1 MTRASDPMGK
11 VLLLTPDT
19 AGASTLESALSERSI
34 MLLLCRHLDA
44 ACAKSAAQLP
54 HAILIDTRS
63 LARPEDIGDLSA
75 RITAG
80 QTPPPPVIVLA
91 HAEDVRFRLAAMRAG
106 VETCLTIPQD
116 ADAMAERLVRLIG
129 PRLAQPERVLVVD
142 DQPVA
147 ALFAS
152 RVLQAAGIVTERV
165 GNPLEVMAALERFA
179 PDLVLM
185 DLHMPGASGIE
196 LTAIIRE
203 DDRFADLPIIFL
215 SSELDPAQQLAAL
228 RIGGN
233 DFLAKPAAPDR
244 LLDCVR
250 QRLAKARRR
259 QQRDR
264 HGNTQDELTRLASRE
279 QLLRRL
285 DRLLGPPPAAA
296 PGKGNRGGQRALI
309 HFELT
314 GDEPALELLAA
325 EISGRI
331 DPDDLAARVGERAIA
346 ILIRRPDMRSVADFA
361 QTLTSQVGQ
370 TLQTLAIEVA
380 LGSGWYPLV
389 GGCNDSITLL
399 SRAGKAAR
407 DALQRGHR
415 RPLYYDLL
423 NQSTRAAAE
432 RKTATVDAIQAGR
445 IELLF
450 EPMLA
455 LTNPTGDRYELVP
468 RLVVGNDERLPPSDY
483 TPVAREAGLSSQM
496 DRNILAAGLDIMKD
510 RVAAGRPV
518 QLFIHQ
524 SLTTLADDDWILW
537 LRDQINARDLIR
549 ARPVLQ
555 FEVEEADR
563 QLELAIGRTRQLNRL
578 GIKLCI
584 NGLDFSELSTRV
596 LHAVPMTYVR
606 ISRRVVQGPE
616 TDSIPWLIQSAKAC
630 GARIIATGVH
640 SPEVIARLYN
650 AGVDLIQGPYVQPPI
665 PRMDFDFTG
674 TEVSETSAQSQQ
686 PIADSQP
693 S

>member
-1 MTRASDPMGK
+1 MTRASDPLGK
-11 VLLLTPDT
+11 VLFLTPDT
-19 AGASTLESALSERSI
+19 AGAGTLESALSERSI
-34 MLLLCRHLDA
+34 ELLLCPRLDE
-44 ACAKSAAQLP
+44 ACAELAVQPLD
-54 HAILIDTRS
+54 AILIDARS
-63 LARPEDIGDLSA
+63 LVQPEDLGGVVD
-75 RITAG
+75 RIASG
-80 QTPPPPVIVLA
+80 QSPVPPVIVLA
-91 HAEDVRFRLAAMRAG
+91 HAGDIRFRLAAMRAG
-106 VETCLTIPQD
+106 AETFLMIPQD
-116 ADAMAERLVRLIG
+116 ADEMAERLARLIG
-129 PRLAQPERVLVVD
+129 PRSPQPDRVLVVD

-203 DDRFADLPIIFL
+203 DDRFVDLPIIFL
-215 SSELDPAQQLAAL
+215 SSELDPAQQMAAL

-233 DFLAKPAAPDR
+233 DFLAKPVAPDR

-259 QQRDR
+259 QQRYRNGDTLD
-264 HGNTQDELTRLASRE
+264 GLTRLASRE

-285 DRLLGPPPAAA
+285 DQLLGPPATQ
-296 PGKGNRGGQRALI
+296 PGREGSGGQRALI
-309 HFELT
+309 QFELA
-314 GDEPALELLAA
+314 GDEQALELMAA
-325 EISGRI
+325 EISARI
-331 DPDDLAARVGERAIA
+331 AAGDLAARVAERAIA
-346 ILIRRPDMRSVADFA
+346 ILIRRANMRAVADFA

-370 TLQTLAIEVA
+370 TLQTLALEVA

-415 RPLYYDLL
+415 RPLHYDLVSQ
-423 NQSTRAAAE
+423 NSKAAAE
-432 RKTATVDAIQAGR
+432 RRAATVEAIQAGR
-445 IELLF
+445 VELLF
-450 EPMLA
+450 EPMVA
-455 LTNPTGDRYELVP
+455 LSNLTGDRYELTP
-468 RLVVGNDERLPPSDY
+468 RLVIGNGERLPPSDY
-483 TPVAREAGLSSQM
+483 TPVAREAGLSGQM
-496 DRNILAAGLDIMKD
+496 DRGILAAGLDIMQE
-510 RVAAGRPV
+510 RMAAGRPV

-524 SLTTLADDDWILW
+524 SLATVADDSWIIW
-537 LRDQINARDLIR
+537 LRDAINARDLIR
-549 ARPVLQ
+549 VRPVIQ
-555 FEVEEADR
+555 FEVDEADR
-563 QLELAIGRTRQLNRL
+563 QLELAIGRARQLGRL

-596 LHAVPMTYVR
+596 LHAIPMTFVR

-616 TDSIPWLIQSAKAC
+616 TDSIPWLIQAANAC

-640 SPEVIARLYN
+640 SPEVIARLYG
-650 AGVDLIQGPYVQPPI
+650 AGVDIIQGPYVQPPT

-674 TEVSETSAQSQQ
+674 TEASEAPDRSQQ
-686 PIADSQP
+686 PPADSQP
-693 S
+693 I